1 MYSLAF
7 GDFLDYMDTKVVVGV
22 PSLYFHS
29 GTIYDAFKLHE
40 AEPRLWMMSHFFL
53 FFLQT
58 LFVYFCSH

>member
-40 AEPRLWMMSHFFL
+40 AE
-53 FFLQT
+53 
-58 LFVYFCSH
+58 